1 MHAQRTQAL
10 SKLPSWI
17 SALTQNQTV
26 EDWLKAVSSRQPTPG
41 GGSVAAHIGANATAL
56 FAMVARFSRNPPFG
70 PTFADALDQHTAR
83 FLALG
88 ADDAA
93 GYQQLKKNLKQAKT
107 QTINQADLDASYIAA
122 ADAPMRIYELT
133 ALVARQLIAVYPNTN
148 PNLASD
154 TQMAALL
161 LEATFASALLNIRI
175 NLKYCQNS
183 ALTNAIEARIQAHR
197 QTRQTLQTLA
207 PAEPEPR

>member
-1 MHAQRTQAL
+1 MTG
-10 SKLPSWI
+10 
-17 SALTQNQTV
+17 NQTV
-26 EDWLKAVSSRQPTPG
+26 KEWLDAVASRQPTPG

-56 FAMVARFSRNPPFG
+56 FAMVTRFSRDPCFG

-93 GYQQLKKNLKQAKT
+93 GYQQLKHTLKQAKA
-107 QTINQADLDASYIAA
+107 QTINQAELDAGYLAA
-122 ADAPMRIYELT
+122 ADAPLRVFVVP

-154 TQMAALL
+154 AQMVVLL

-175 NLKYCQNS
+175 NLAYCQNP
-183 ALTNAIEARIQAHR
+183 ALTTAIEAKIQAHEP
-197 QTRQTLQTLA
+197 TRQTQKTLA
-207 PAEPEPR
+207 PSEAT

>member
-1 MHAQRTQAL
+1 MTG
-10 SKLPSWI
+10 
-17 SALTQNQTV
+17 NQTV
-26 EDWLKAVSSRQPTPG
+26 KQWLDAVASRQPTPG

-56 FAMVARFSRNPPFG
+56 FAMVTRFSRDPCFG

-93 GYQQLKKNLKQAKT
+93 GYQQLKHTLKQAKA
-107 QTINQADLDASYIAA
+107 QTINQAELDAGYLAA
-122 ADAPMRIYELT
+122 ADAPMRIFELT

-154 TQMAALL
+154 AQMVVLL

-175 NLKYCQNS
+175 NLAYCQNP
-183 ALTNAIEARIQAHR
+183 ALTTAIEAKIQAHEP
-197 QTRQTLQTLA
+197 TRQTLKNLA
-207 PAEPEPR
+207 PSEPT

>member
-1 MHAQRTQAL
+1 
-10 SKLPSWI
+10 
-17 SALTQNQTV
+17 
-26 EDWLKAVSSRQPTPG
+26 
-41 GGSVAAHIGANATAL
+41 
-56 FAMVARFSRNPPFG
+56 MVTRFSRNPPFG
-70 PTFADALDQHTAR
+70 PTFADALDQHTGR

-93 GYQQLKKNLKQAKT
+93 GYQQLKKTLKQAKT
-107 QTINQADLDASYIAA
+107 QTINQADLDAGYIAA

-154 TQMAALL
+154 TQMAVLL

-175 NLKYCQNS
+175 NLKYCQNP
-183 ALTNAIEARIQAHR
+183 ALTTAIEARVQAHR

>member
-1 MHAQRTQAL
+1 MTG
-10 SKLPSWI
+10 
-17 SALTQNQTV
+17 NQTV
-26 EDWLKAVSSRQPTPG
+26 KQWLDAVASRQPTPG

-56 FAMVARFSRNPPFG
+56 FAMVTRFSRNPCFG

-93 GYQQLKKNLKQAKT
+93 GYQQLKHTLKQAKA
-107 QTINQADLDASYIAA
+107 QTINQAELDAGYLAA
-122 ADAPMRIYELT
+122 ADAPMRIFELT

-154 TQMAALL
+154 AQMVVLL

-175 NLKYCQNS
+175 NLAYCQNP
-183 ALTNAIEARIQAHR
+183 ALTTAIEAKIQAHEP
-197 QTRQTLQTLA
+197 TRQTLKNLA
-207 PAEPEPR
+207 PSEPT

>member
-1 MHAQRTQAL
+1 MTG
-10 SKLPSWI
+10 
-17 SALTQNQTV
+17 NQTV
-26 EDWLKAVSSRQPTPG
+26 KEWLDAVASRQPTPG

-56 FAMVARFSRNPPFG
+56 FAMVTRFSRNPCFG

-93 GYQQLKKNLKQAKT
+93 GYQQLKHTLKQAKA
-107 QTINQADLDASYIAA
+107 QTINQAELDAGYLAA
-122 ADAPMRIYELT
+122 ADAPMRIFELT

-154 TQMAALL
+154 AQMVVLL

-175 NLKYCQNS
+175 NLAYCQNP
-183 ALTNAIEARIQAHR
+183 ALTTAIEAKIQAHEP
-197 QTRQTLQTLA
+197 TRQTLKNLA
-207 PAEPEPR
+207 PSEPT

>member
-1 MHAQRTQAL
+1 MTG
-10 SKLPSWI
+10 
-17 SALTQNQTV
+17 NQTV
-26 EDWLKAVSSRQPTPG
+26 KQWLDAVASRQPTPG

-56 FAMVARFSRNPPFG
+56 FAMVTRFSRDPCFG

-93 GYQQLKKNLKQAKT
+93 GYQQLKHTLKQAKA
-107 QTINQADLDASYIAA
+107 QTINQAELDAGYLAA
-122 ADAPMRIYELT
+122 ADAPMRIFELT

-154 TQMAALL
+154 AQMVVLL

-175 NLKYCQNS
+175 NLAYCQNP
-183 ALTNAIEARIQAHR
+183 ALTTAIEAKIQAHEP
-197 QTRQTLQTLA
+197 TRQTLKTLA
-207 PAEPEPR
+207 PSEPT

>member
-1 MHAQRTQAL
+1 MTG
-10 SKLPSWI
+10 
-17 SALTQNQTV
+17 NQTV
-26 EDWLKAVSSRQPTPG
+26 KEWLDAVASRQPTPG

-56 FAMVARFSRNPPFG
+56 FAMVTRFSRDPCFG

-93 GYQQLKKNLKQAKT
+93 GYQQLKHTLKQAKA
-107 QTINQADLDASYIAA
+107 QTINQAELDAGYLAA
-122 ADAPMRIYELT
+122 ADAPMRIFELT

-154 TQMAALL
+154 AQMVVLL

-175 NLKYCQNS
+175 NLAYCQNP
-183 ALTNAIEARIQAHR
+183 ALTTAIEAKIQAHEP
-197 QTRQTLQTLA
+197 TRQTLKTLA
-207 PAEPEPR
+207 PSEPT

>member
-1 MHAQRTQAL
+1 
-10 SKLPSWI
+10 
-17 SALTQNQTV
+17 
-26 EDWLKAVSSRQPTPG
+26 
-41 GGSVAAHIGANATAL
+41 
-56 FAMVARFSRNPPFG
+56 
-70 PTFADALDQHTAR
+70 
-83 FLALG
+83 
-88 ADDAA
+88 
-93 GYQQLKKNLKQAKT
+93 
-107 QTINQADLDASYIAA
+107 
-122 ADAPMRIYELT
+122 MRIYELT

-154 TQMAALL
+154 TQMAVLL

-175 NLKYCQNS
+175 NLKYCQNP

>member
-1 MHAQRTQAL
+1 MYAKCTEAF
-10 SKLPSWI
+10 SKLSSRI
-17 SALTQNQTV
+17 LGLTGNQTV
-26 EDWLKAVSSRQPTPG
+26 KQWLDAVASRQPTPG

-56 FAMVARFSRNPPFG
+56 FAMVTRFSRNPCFG

-93 GYQQLKKNLKQAKT
+93 GYQQLKHTLKQAKA
-107 QTINQADLDASYIAA
+107 QTINQAELDAGYLAA
-122 ADAPMRIYELT
+122 ADAPMRIFELT

-154 TQMAALL
+154 AQMVVLL

-175 NLKYCQNS
+175 NLAYCQNP
-183 ALTNAIEARIQAHR
+183 ALTTAIEAKIQAHEP
-197 QTRQTLQTLA
+197 TRQTLKNLA
-207 PAEPEPR
+207 PSEPT

>member
-1 MHAQRTQAL
+1 MYAKCPEAF
-10 SKLPSWI
+10 SKLSSRI
-17 SALTQNQTV
+17 IGLTGNQTV
-26 EDWLKAVSSRQPTPG
+26 KQWLDAVASRQPTPG

-56 FAMVARFSRNPPFG
+56 FAMVTRFSRDPCFG

-93 GYQQLKKNLKQAKT
+93 GYQQLKHTLKQAKA
-107 QTINQADLDASYIAA
+107 QTINQAELDAGYLAA
-122 ADAPMRIYELT
+122 ADAPMRIFELT

-154 TQMAALL
+154 AQMVVLL

-175 NLKYCQNS
+175 NLAYCQNP
-183 ALTNAIEARIQAHR
+183 ALTTAIEAKIHAHEP
-197 QTRQTLQTLA
+197 TRQTLKTLA
-207 PAEPEPR
+207 PSEAT

>member
-1 MHAQRTQAL
+1 MTG
-10 SKLPSWI
+10 
-17 SALTQNQTV
+17 NQTV
-26 EDWLKAVSSRQPTPG
+26 KQWLDAVASRQPTPG

-56 FAMVARFSRNPPFG
+56 FAMVTRFSRDPCFG

-93 GYQQLKKNLKQAKT
+93 GYQQLKQTLKQAKA
-107 QTINQADLDASYIAA
+107 QTINQAELDAGYLAA
-122 ADAPMRIYELT
+122 ADAPMRIFELT

-154 TQMAALL
+154 AQMVVLL

-175 NLKYCQNS
+175 NLAYCQNP
-183 ALTNAIEARIQAHR
+183 ALTTAIEAKIQAHEP
-197 QTRQTLQTLA
+197 TRQTLKTLA
-207 PAEPEPR
+207 PSEAT

>member
-1 MHAQRTQAL
+1 MTG
-10 SKLPSWI
+10 
-17 SALTQNQTV
+17 NQTV
-26 EDWLKAVSSRQPTPG
+26 KEWLDAVASRQPTPG

-56 FAMVARFSRNPPFG
+56 FAMVTRFSRDPCFG

-93 GYQQLKKNLKQAKT
+93 GYQQLKHTLKQAKA
-107 QTINQADLDASYIAA
+107 QTINQAELDAGYLAA
-122 ADAPMRIYELT
+122 ADAPMRIFELT

-154 TQMAALL
+154 AQMVVLL

-175 NLKYCQNS
+175 NLAYCQNP
-183 ALTNAIEARIQAHR
+183 ALTTAIEAKIQAHEP
-197 QTRQTLQTLA
+197 TRQTLKNLA
-207 PAEPEPR
+207 PSEPT